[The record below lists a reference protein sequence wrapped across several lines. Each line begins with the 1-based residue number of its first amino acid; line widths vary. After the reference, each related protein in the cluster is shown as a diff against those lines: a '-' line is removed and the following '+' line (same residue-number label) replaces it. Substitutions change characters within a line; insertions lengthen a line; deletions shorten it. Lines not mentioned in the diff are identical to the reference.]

1 MVAVSLETR
10 PAFRIVGSRSLFSVR
25 GYYAEELH
33 TSYAV
38 SPDDRSFIF
47 VRRLGT
53 DEGRLVMVLNWFEEL
68 KGKVAR

>member
-1 MVAVSLETR
+1 MAVSVETR
-10 PAFRIVGSRSLFSVR
+10 PAFRIRRSRPLFSIR
-25 GYYAEELH
+25 GYYAEKLH

-53 DEGRLVMVLNWFEEL
+53 NDGRLVMVLNWFEEL
-68 KGKVAR
+68 KNKVPR